1 MLCDDILGIVGSY
14 VLQFRGGYHSIA
26 HEIEMKVAEEVRDG
40 NGFDTFL
47 WTEGGRGR
55 DINLHPGRKLL
66 NPPEKEVRW
75 GYLQPTI
82 RLQLDYEFKRRVN
95 YGNHLY
101 YFTGTIPKGIGR
113 WGIGSTTDVYVC
125 YPQSHKAASIFTKMF
140 GEEKYLEERKI
151 IIESSEDTP
160 ETRAGW
166 IDENAQLASVVR
178 SRGDLLAFAKHLCKL
193 IVNHDCSQGCSI
205 CDTTD
210 YSQLCGS
217 KDHLF
222 GQMHCKRGCYFM

>member
-1 MLCDDILGIVGSY
+1 MAMLSDDILEIVGSY
-14 VLQFRGGYHSIA
+14 VVQFRGGYHSIA

-47 WTEGGRGR
+47 WTEGGSGR
-55 DINLHPGRKLL
+55 DLNLHPGRKLL

-82 RLQLDYEFKRRVN
+82 RLQLDCEFKRRVN
-95 YGNHLY
+95 HGNHLY
-101 YFTGTIPKGIGR
+101 YFTGTSGR
-113 WGIGSTTDVYVC
+113 PATEDVYVC

-140 GEEKYLEERKI
+140 GEEKYLEERKF
-151 IIESSEDTP
+151 IIESAEDTL

-166 IDENAQLASVVR
+166 IDENALV
-178 SRGDLLAFAKHLCKL
+178 KHLCKL